1 MDAIAQEQRSD
12 QFFPKKAKLSESFS
26 CTYSFQILCLEF
38 QTPVFGIP
46 IVVQR
51 CLEFQTSVF
60 GIPNIMHSCVFGIPN
75 MHVYLEFQICGI
87 SCTFRSSPDPETS
100 RHQQSIIK
108 RDFWITGNTTENS
121 TLAIRLVLWIVYWS

>member
-1 MDAIAQEQRSD
+1 MPSLRNSGQNT
-12 QFFPKKAKLSESFS
+12 FFPKQAKLSESFS

-46 IVVQR
+46 NVVQR

-75 MHVYLEFQICGI
+75 MHVWNSKHVVFRARFAQAQIPNVQSFRDVSSQMAVFMEGSFRKYFQH
-87 SCTFRSSPDPETS
+87 SFRSK
-100 RHQQSIIK
+100 I
-108 RDFWITGNTTENS
+108 
-121 TLAIRLVLWIVYWS
+121 